1 MLAGTVMVTGDPDS
15 GVIVT
20 TLTLGWP
27 AETVRVLIGTVIVM
41 GALYGGLIVTILSLR
56 VPAKMFSVLIGIVS
70 VIGAPEGE
78 VTVTTLTVGVFADAD
93 TDSVE
98 ASVNVITVGEPE
110 TGVKVTAFGLAPPPA
125 P

>member
-1 MLAGTVMVTGDPDS
+1 M
-15 GVIVT
+15 
-20 TLTLGWP
+20 
-27 AETVRVLIGTVIVM
+27 M
-41 GALYGGLIVTILSLR
+41 GAPCGGLIVTILTLR
-56 VPAKMFSVLIGIVS
+56 VPAKMVSVLTGIVS
-70 VIGAPEGE
+70 VMGAPEGG

-110 TGVKVTAFGLAPPPA
+110 PGVKVMAFGLAPPPA